1 MESPAHNVK
10 IPTRN
15 LEWRQRGNR
24 KTIANVNC
32 KQLQG
37 VQGCNIANTRMEDFA
52 GTPMAKTWFQLG
64 AGAYVADMT
73 SQEERSRSFGI
84 LDAMFGLGFICGP
97 ILGGCSIH
105 TGFGFL
111 VLRLPVSVS

>member
-15 LEWRQRGNR
+15 LEWRQRGNL

-37 VQGCNIANTRMEDFA
+37 VQGWWHRHPDASVHRRFMQGCNIANTRILLA
-52 GTPMAKTWFQLG
+52 APMAKTWF
-64 AGAYVADMT
+64 
-73 SQEERSRSFGI
+73 
-84 LDAMFGLGFICGP
+84 
-97 ILGGCSIH
+97 
-105 TGFGFL
+105 
-111 VLRLPVSVS
+111 